1 MNKNI
6 VSREG
11 NWHIFKTD
19 LYKSRIL
26 HGQGKIV
33 WEACKQGVKSVQ
45 KKACGM
51 GRRGERRRG
60 NERGGGRERG
70 ERRGKESGGGKR
82 EEEREREGKG
92 GSGVAWGNARECLG
106 NVCSWW
112 CHLALALMVD
122 GSRHCFLP
130 RCIQC
135 HYSWCQCRCLKLR
148 GRNEGKINDS
158 LCMFLSSLH
167 SPTSMY
173 SLAMEGSELRNCHWD
188 LQTTVCL
195 PNFLKLHS
203 ELLCVLECT
212 ESIRNCGREIE
223 LSNFFLH
230 FR

>member
-1 MNKNI
+1 
-6 VSREG
+6 
-11 NWHIFKTD
+11 
-19 LYKSRIL
+19 
-26 HGQGKIV
+26 
-33 WEACKQGVKSVQ
+33 
-45 KKACGM
+45 
-51 GRRGERRRG
+51 
-60 NERGGGRERG
+60 
-70 ERRGKESGGGKR
+70 
-82 EEEREREGKG
+82 
-92 GSGVAWGNARECLG
+92 
-106 NVCSWW
+106 
-112 CHLALALMVD
+112 MVD

-230 FR
+230 FRQFTKSFFGQFSELQHSMVLNFRLYILNRIYENHSQYSPLFFHIADLAYADINAISQ